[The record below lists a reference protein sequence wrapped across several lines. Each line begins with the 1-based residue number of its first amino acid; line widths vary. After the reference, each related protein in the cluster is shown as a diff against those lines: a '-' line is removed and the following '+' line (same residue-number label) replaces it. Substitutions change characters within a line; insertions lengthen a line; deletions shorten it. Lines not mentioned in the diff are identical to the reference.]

1 MAHVYEGRT
10 GLDILDRDECLALVR
25 HQPVGRIAIVDGGH
39 PLVFPVNYLLD
50 GDDVVFRTGE
60 GTKLDL
66 AQRGP
71 VCFEV
76 DEIDP
81 ATRGGWSVMIHGRLE
96 EVTAYDGPLFD
107 RLAAAGVEPWAE
119 APKDHV
125 MRVIARSITGR
136 RIHRSR

>member
-25 HQPVGRIAIVDGGH
+25 HQPVGRIAIVDGSH

-66 AQRGP
+66 AQRAP

-81 ATRGGWSVMIHGRLE
+81 ATRGGWSVMIHGRL
-96 EVTAYDGPLFD
+96 G
-107 RLAAAGVEPWAE
+107 RLSL
-119 APKDHV
+119 
-125 MRVIARSITGR
+125 IN
-136 RIHRSR
+136 

>member
-25 HQPVGRIAIVDGGH
+25 HQQVGRIAIVDGGH
-39 PLVFPVNYLLD
+39 PLVFPVNYVLE

-60 GTKLDL
+60 GTKLHVGE
-66 AQRGP
+66 RGA

-76 DEIDP
+76 DEVDP

-96 EVTAYDGPLFD
+96 EVTSSDSARYA
-107 RLAAAGVEPWAE
+107 RLASSGVQPWADG
-119 APKDHV
+119 AKDHV
-125 MRVIARSITGR
+125 MRVVARSITGR
-136 RIHRSR
+136 RIHKSR